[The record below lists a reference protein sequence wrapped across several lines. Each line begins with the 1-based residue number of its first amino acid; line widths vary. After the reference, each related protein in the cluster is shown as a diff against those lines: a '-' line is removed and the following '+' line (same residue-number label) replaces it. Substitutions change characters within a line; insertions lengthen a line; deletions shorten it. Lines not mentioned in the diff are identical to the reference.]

1 MSILY
6 IVRHCQA
13 TGQEMEAVLT
23 DEGVKQANEL
33 AEFLSEYPIKRII
46 SSPYVRAIESI
57 KPYADKRGILIES
70 DERLGERV
78 LSQPNVSNWLEL
90 LHTSFEDFSLTLEG
104 GESSAE
110 ATSRVES
117 LIKELV
123 GIKEEHVV
131 LVSHGNL
138 TTLLLKMFDEKYGFD
153 EWKAMTNPDVY
164 EILLEPQSKVRRI
177 WRG

>member
-13 TGQEMEAVLT
+13 MGQEMEAVLT
-23 DEGVKQANEL
+23 EEGVKQANDL

-46 SSPYVRAIESI
+46 SSPYIRAIESI
-57 KPYADKRGILIES
+57 KPYANKREISIEV

-78 LSQPNVSNWLEL
+78 LNHKLPNWLEFL
-90 LHTSFEDFSLTLEG
+90 QATFMDFSLSNEG

-110 ATSRVES
+110 ATARIES
-117 LIKELV
+117 LIQELLDT
-123 GIKEEHVV
+123 KEEHVV

-138 TTLLLKMFDEKYGFD
+138 TTLLLKLFDQKYGFD
-153 EWKAMTNPDVY
+153 EWKAMSNPDVY
-164 EILLEPQSKVRRI
+164 EVLLEPQSKVRRI